1 MRLLL
6 ILHALWEK
14 FVIRGPCGNHWIVF
28 LVLVWSMH
36 LGIQIRVDM
45 GEMLMRKAHIHC
57 SVTVGEK
64 NFSKFFSDG
73 FIRERH
79 LARSF
84 SRCYKKNV
92 GSRVQSLQRGRVPA
106 LDVSLLWSF
115 ADISPP
121 KKTTKNTRH
130 FEKDTPNCSIFCDEP
145 LSLGHPISFPKN
157 ELDHPLTKPWD
168 FHDFDLGNGA
178 RSAGLHACAEV
189 DVDVHQ
195 PNESQSAGDF
205 LKTKKCQVWKITYWL
220 KRVSILRNRLDFEW
234 LKSCPKTMF
243 KVMIW
248 DQCQLN
254 VELGILNINKTKNG
268 KYHGNIMLVVTATSG
283 RIILWVAVKRF
294 FNFSLH
300 SWDDA
305 WQVEA
310 WI

>member
-1 MRLLL
+1 M
-6 ILHALWEK
+6 I
-14 FVIRGPCGNHWIVF
+14 
-28 LVLVWSMH
+28 
-36 LGIQIRVDM
+36 
-45 GEMLMRKAHIHC
+45 
-57 SVTVGEK
+57 
-64 NFSKFFSDG
+64 
-73 FIRERH
+73 
-79 LARSF
+79 
-84 SRCYKKNV
+84 
-92 GSRVQSLQRGRVPA
+92 
-106 LDVSLLWSF
+106 
-115 ADISPP
+115 
-121 KKTTKNTRH
+121 
-130 FEKDTPNCSIFCDEP
+130 
-145 LSLGHPISFPKN
+145 
-157 ELDHPLTKPWD
+157 
-168 FHDFDLGNGA
+168 FDLGNGA

-205 LKTKKCQVWKITYWL
+205 LKTKKCEVWKITYWL
-220 KRVSILRNRLDFEW
+220 KKETKTHNLKQTSTKKINSWGPFWVSILKNRLDFER

-254 VELGILNINKTKNG
+254 IELGILDINKNKQKIG

-283 RIILWVAVKRF
+283 RSILWVAVKRF